1 MHDTTRGA
9 WKNCKKA
16 REEESWRK
24 PASPFKGVLSCKQV
38 DGKTDANLYI
48 SNTYQCTLVH
58 SRNYIERVIH
68 RSSSKATSRLSSTLE
83 TLDRD
88 ADLSAA
94 PFAQCWRC
102 SSLSYSCSSS
112 HDRTLFADAATRRHD
127 DDNDDDMRVR
137 FLSPAFIFRSEEIA
151 EWR

>member
-24 PASPFKGVLSCKQV
+24 PASPFKGVLSCRQV

-83 TLDRD
+83 TLDRCW
-88 ADLSAA
+88 
-94 PFAQCWRC
+94 PFRGAFCAMLTLLLFVLFLFFLTRSYTFRWR
-102 SSLSYSCSSS
+102 S
-112 HDRTLFADAATRRHD
+112 
-127 DDNDDDMRVR
+127 DNDTTTTATTTWECDFSRR
-137 FLSPAFIFRSEEIA
+137 RSYFGA
-151 EWR
+151 RK